1 MSEEPNP
8 QEPKA
13 IPTTPPP
20 ISVEETIIAGDTA
33 GSPGQPPGAGQPV
46 EELESP
52 VPAMAHEILT
62 NPLLQKPAPT
72 EEPKVTSIPVT
83 NTPEKAEAVA
93 LQAQRDQAY
102 RERNELVA
110 LLARMFPSGYRETA
124 IPGWD
129 PEWRYCIYIDLPV
142 GQCSWHIHERE
153 KDLLAGL
160 PLYKPDW
167 DGHTTDIKYAR
178 IREFW
183 QIWLA
188 KLHGVPQGAPPVAP
202 APTPAE
208 AKVGA
213 GGMRTSAE
221 MRGNPD
227 PRGLAYPIQN
237 PDGSWRA
244 SHYPHEIPS
253 GSLSAELGHQT
264 VTGYAIVEL
273 FGHMK
278 IAGKITERTIAGE
291 GFLQLD
297 IEQEDGSS
305 FTRLIHP
312 KSIYALN
319 PVPRE
324 VALELATRWQYA
336 PVKPYDVP
344 KLQEAFRK
352 EQAEDQ
358 RAEVDDQF
366 DPA

>member
-1 MSEEPNP
+1 
-8 QEPKA
+8 
-13 IPTTPPP
+13 
-20 ISVEETIIAGDTA
+20 
-33 GSPGQPPGAGQPV
+33 
-46 EELESP
+46 
-52 VPAMAHEILT
+52 
-62 NPLLQKPAPT
+62 
-72 EEPKVTSIPVT
+72 
-83 NTPEKAEAVA
+83 
-93 LQAQRDQAY
+93 
-102 RERNELVA
+102 
-110 LLARMFPSGYRETA
+110 MFPSGYRETA

-129 PEWRYCIYIDLPV
+129 PEWRYCIYIDLPA
-142 GQCSWHIHERE
+142 GQCSWHIHESE

-167 DGHTTDIKYAR
+167 DGHTSDMKYAR

-188 KLHGVPQGAPPVAP
+188 P
-202 APTPAE
+202 PTPATLP
-208 AKVGA
+208 ALPHAV

-227 PRGLAYPIQN
+227 PSGLAYPIQN
-237 PDGSWRA
+237 PDGTLRA

-253 GSLSAELGHQT
+253 GSLSAELGNQ
-264 VTGYAIVEL
+264 VVSGYAIVEL

-278 IAGKITERTIAGE
+278 IAGKISERTIAGE
-291 GFLQLD
+291 GFLQMD
-297 IEQEDGSS
+297 IEQADGSS

-324 VALELATRWQYA
+324 VALELASRWQYA

-352 EQAEDQ
+352 EQAEDR
-358 RAEVDDQF
+358 RAEDPDQF